1 VRPGFTVHVSSAY
14 LLTAADAEGGV
25 HPKGTDD
32 VVCCVLLSSQ
42 RCRWGLESSSA
53 QLKEVMSQ
61 ATRALALALVLY
73 QFVVAV
79 PSNVEDHHHNFDSL
93 FEAVLVS

>member
-1 VRPGFTVHVSSAY
+1 M
-14 LLTAADAEGGV
+14 

-32 VVCCVLLSSQ
+32 VVGAVYLSLQ
-42 RCRWGLESSSA
+42 RCWGLESSSA
-53 QLKEVMSQ
+53 LLKEVMSQ
-61 ATRALALALVLY
+61 APRALALALVLY

-79 PSNVEDHHHNFDSL
+79 PSNVEDHHHSFDSL